1 MTIFSRSPSRLMA
14 PARMP
19 FISWD
24 SKTATGSSA
33 PLSSRVSTR
42 LSRSPRSEPVED
54 LVQLVGGDAELLG
67 DLGVGGRLELEL
79 LPQPFHGRRLV
90 QEAPPLAG
98 RDCVGRSGVCYPAR
112 RAGGGRRPG
121 SPRHLRRADAP
132 ARRRG
137 GAARSRRG

>member
-67 DLGVGGRLELEL
+67 DLGVGGAAMQAVLQGDVGLLDLAGLEPDRPWDPVDGSQLVDDRALDPRDRVGLEL
-79 LPQPFHGRRLV
+79 
-90 QEAPPLAG
+90 
-98 RDCVGRSGVCYPAR
+98 
-112 RAGGGRRPG
+112 
-121 SPRHLRRADAP
+121 DAP
-132 ARRRG
+132 FEIVFLDRVDQTEDAV
-137 GAARSRRG
+137 